1 MILRGV
7 RGGAS
12 LPPKVKGKATA
23 GFPLTF
29 RRLSGTLRGFTPNQT
44 LRRKSQVCD
53 YGDRS
58 SWTPSSSR
66 PPAPGARR
74 ALDIPPDRAPVFLT
88 LQAGK
93 RKQNLRSAV
102 SPAYGASPMS
112 GPPHILGPSCR
123 SGDIRDRAARA
134 PGHGFPSTAGGPRPL
149 GSATQHAAWPRPP
162 PSQDPRQSPAAAGV
176 TSPATPLESCR
187 VIVLISAHA

>member
-12 LPPKVKGKATA
+12 LPPKVKGRVSA

-44 LRRKSQVCD
+44 LRRKSQACY

-74 ALDIPPDRAPVFLT
+74 ALDIPRNRAPVFLMLT
-88 LQAGK
+88 VSKTDAQHQQGRLS
-93 RKQNLRSAV
+93 SARL
-102 SPAYGASPMS
+102 S
-112 GPPHILGPSCR
+112 L
-123 SGDIRDRAARA
+123 AARSVA
-134 PGHGFPSTAGGPRPL
+134 
-149 GSATQHAAWPRPP
+149 
-162 PSQDPRQSPAAAGV
+162 PAAAVPGPPTV
-176 TSPATPLESCR
+176 PRSGRGHQSR
-187 VIVLISAHA
+187 NSAGIMPSNHVNLGTCPNY